1 VAVEDAALARLR
13 GNYVLPDGG
22 RLGVAVARGGL
33 NVAADGQSAVDLVAG
48 ADMAARAQRMEASAR
63 SDTLVRAWRSGD
75 WGPMHRAFGAAVPL
89 AEFARRQAGMR
100 ARYDSAL
107 GPVTGHA
114 VLGTRRQ
121 GPALL
126 TRVRVDHA
134 RGSVYENYGWAGGSI
149 VLFSLQDD
157 APADRFLPESPTSF
171 VNVDVRSGSVVR
183 LEARADGSLVV
194 HGPGGDVVARRE
206 GGA

>member
-1 VAVEDAALARLR
+1 
-13 GNYVLPDGG
+13 
-22 RLGVAVARGGL
+22 
-33 NVAADGQSAVDLVAG
+33 
-48 ADMAARAQRMEASAR
+48 
-63 SDTLVRAWRSGD
+63 
-75 WGPMHRAFGAAVPL
+75 
-89 AEFARRQAGMR
+89 
-100 ARYDSAL
+100 
-107 GPVTGHA
+107 
-114 VLGTRRQ
+114 
-121 GPALL
+121 
-126 TRVRVDHA
+126 
-134 RGSVYENYGWAGGSI
+134 